1 MSILVKDYSWIQS
14 STNIHI
20 RVPLDPVYKEK
31 VDLFTTDRYIKANF
45 SPFLFEIFLLHDVD
59 IKRSKCIVKDD
70 VILLDL
76 IKKDDAE
83 WESLEKPLTKEE
95 KKTIRQEVLEECQ
108 QKAKQD
114 AEDKAIKKSNLDRFT
129 VQRAMD
135 IDNKQHDLMD
145 SRRNEQRKKAMD
157 DLEKWRAST
166 VKNNQ
171 SLKAT
176 KNSSVK
182 IVELPSSEDE
192 EVEKNARGIGAESF
206 IDSENSGVKIVE
218 LLSSEDDV
226 SKDRKINESTKKLAS
241 EAMVKSTKIQ
251 AELKKQ
257 VLRQPEKKVVKS
269 EYVEKKKEET
279 AKRVLPKLRQ
289 MAELQITHTPRT
301 FPTPSRES
309 TAQEEEAWLK
319 NITMARRATGF
330 VSEDLR
336 PEEQDPQWCKEKG
349 DEFFRSGNFL
359 GAVSAYT
366 HGITLSDKLPT
377 LYANRAATHFA
388 LGNFSKCATDCSTAL
403 ELLKPPCEGN
413 RRSRAKC
420 IARRGAA
427 LARLGYLS
435 KAIDEMKAAAKL
447 VPDDET
453 IKKDIFDMER
463 AWEQNPDSD

>member
-1 MSILVKDYSWIQS
+1 MPILVKDYSWIQS

-31 VDLFTTDRYIKANF
+31 VDLFTTDWYIKANF

-289 MAELQITHTPRT
+289 MGELQITHTPRT

-319 NITMARRATGF
+319 NITMARRATG
-330 VSEDLR
+330 
-336 PEEQDPQWCKEKG
+336 
-349 DEFFRSGNFL
+349 
-359 GAVSAYT
+359 
-366 HGITLSDKLPT
+366 
-377 LYANRAATHFA
+377 
-388 LGNFSKCATDCSTAL
+388 
-403 ELLKPPCEGN
+403 
-413 RRSRAKC
+413 
-420 IARRGAA
+420 
-427 LARLGYLS
+427 
-435 KAIDEMKAAAKL
+435 
-447 VPDDET
+447 
-453 IKKDIFDMER
+453 KK
-463 AWEQNPDSD
+463 